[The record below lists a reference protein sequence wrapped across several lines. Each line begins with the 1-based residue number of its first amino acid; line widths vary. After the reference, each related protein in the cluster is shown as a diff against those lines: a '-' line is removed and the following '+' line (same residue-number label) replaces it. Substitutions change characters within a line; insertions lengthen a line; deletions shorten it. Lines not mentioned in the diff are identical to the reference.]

1 MDSEYSLPT
10 WMAWI
15 CDIHV
20 EVRIHKLGSI
30 WAIHK
35 PCQMLICF
43 GLSGVSSRQEFRNY
57 TTRGK
62 DFLRRSQHLVQN
74 IGINFHKNK
83 FDSEDWHM
91 SWWLKM
97 PTLAF
102 KISGKKKQ
110 KKQYR
115 STPNVLFFCIW
126 NTVSQ
131 SMNGLTSAGKLVY
144 VDKDS
149 IYTFGTFFWIS
160 LENQKSPFFPGQSTH
175 FDIKTSWT
183 TRLCA
188 KGVSW
193 HMTSS
198 TTCRVMYR
206 PVPEGLEVE
215 PSFETGK
222 NISPP
227 RLPAGICESMIF
239 PTSRLLG
246 QPAMFFAALLHS
258 INHCFY
264 QMI

>member
-102 KISGKKKQ
+102 KISGKKN
-110 KKQYR
+110 KKTIQIH
-115 STPNVLFFCIW
+115 TECVVFCIW

-131 SMNGLTSAGKLVY
+131 SMNGLTSAGKFVY

-149 IYTFGTFFWIS
+149 IYIRNLVLDFTWKPKI
-160 LENQKSPFFPGQSTH
+160 P
-175 FDIKTSWT
+175 
-183 TRLCA
+183 
-188 KGVSW
+188 
-193 HMTSS
+193 
-198 TTCRVMYR
+198 
-206 PVPEGLEVE
+206 
-215 PSFETGK
+215 
-222 NISPP
+222 
-227 RLPAGICESMIF
+227 IF
-239 PTSRLLG
+239 PRPIDSLRHTNVFNHSPLCERRVVAHDLFHHLQG
-246 QPAMFFAALLHS
+246 RVPASTGWTGSWAVFWNGKKHIPS
-258 INHCFY
+258 
-264 QMI
+264 

>member
-102 KISGKKKQ
+102 KISGKKN
-110 KKQYR
+110 KKNNTDPHR
-115 STPNVLFFCIW
+115 MCWFFLHLKYSW
-126 NTVSQ
+126 AQ
-131 SMNGLTSAGKLVY
+131 SMNGLTSAGKFVD

-149 IYTFGTFFWIS
+149 IYIRNLVLDFTWKPKIPIFPRPIDS
-160 LENQKSPFFPGQSTH
+160 LRHKNVLNHSP
-175 FDIKTSWT
+175 
-183 TRLCA
+183 LCERCVVA
-188 KGVSW
+188 HDLFHHLPALVSPW
-193 HMTSS
+193 FSQ
-198 TTCRVMYR
+198 
-206 PVPEGLEVE
+206 
-215 PSFETGK
+215 
-222 NISPP
+222 PP
-227 RLPAGICESMIF
+227 RLV
-239 PTSRLLG
+239 G